1 MVHAFVTKT
10 SASKRRMACQ
20 KHSLN
25 GILYF
30 VFCISLLLQP
40 YLHFTPYQST
50 SNFHSRFTASSAS
63 DLSTS
68 LYCLCCRVADHD
80 DLGLLLASRMMCY
93 SASCIYPSHR
103 VSVTQCQHRH
113 TWEREHFGPAYVWKK
128 AASREH
134 WRLIVDAATLK
145 KRMPRRDTCVN
156 KCPE

>member
-10 SASKRRMACQ
+10 SASKRRMARQ

-30 VFCISLLLQP
+30 VFYISLLLQP

-68 LYCLCCRVADHD
+68 LYEVVLYCLCCRMADHD
-80 DLGLLLASRMMCY
+80 DQGLLLASRMMCY

-103 VSVTQCQHRH
+103 VSITQCQHRR
-113 TWEREHFGPAYVWKK
+113 TWA
-128 AASREH
+128 
-134 WRLIVDAATLK
+134 LNTLVLPTCG
-145 KRMPRRDTCVN
+145 KRQPLGNTGV
-156 KCPE
+156 